1 MSARITLSAALAL
14 ASVTLAASP
23 ALAQR
28 ATQAPAAPKPE
39 MTESCPGLVAHN
51 SPRIRAAS
59 FQLAALAADE
69 VRLNYIGHSTFL
81 IESPRLVR
89 IATDYNDYVRPP
101 IVPDVATMNHA
112 HTTHYTDRPD
122 PAIKYILRG
131 WAQIEESWRRIFGG
145 PGRNQ
150 FIVTNE
156 VVAAAGDVAWVTLDE
171 NLVDQFATGTVAAT
185 NTFVRTPDGW
195 RMVLHHGSP
204 VRDA

>member
-1 MSARITLSAALAL
+1 MAETDADIDA
-14 ASVTLAASP
+14 VLAAN
-23 ALAQR
+23 R
-28 ATQAPAAPKPE
+28 AFYDAHE
-39 MTESCPGLVAHN
+39 ERDLVAM
-51 SPRIRAAS
+51 AAVWDHGP
-59 FQLAALAADE
+59 QT
-69 VRLNYIGHSTFL
+69 VCIHPGW
-81 IESPRLVR
+81 P
-89 IATDYNDYVRPP
+89 
-101 IVPDVATMNHA
+101 
-112 HTTHYTDRPD
+112 
-122 PAIKYILRG
+122 ILRG

-171 NLVDQFATGTVAAT
+171 NLVDQFAAGTVAAT